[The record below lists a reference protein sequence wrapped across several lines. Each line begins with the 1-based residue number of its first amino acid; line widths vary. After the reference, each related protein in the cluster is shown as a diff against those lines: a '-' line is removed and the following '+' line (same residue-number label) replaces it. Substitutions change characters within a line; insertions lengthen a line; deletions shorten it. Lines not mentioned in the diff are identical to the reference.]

1 MIEPADVNP
10 DLEQAARVA
19 TAAASW
25 QGSPSG
31 TVWRKPLFR
40 KGGEFGPV
48 TSLVRYDAGGNFPPH
63 SHPQGE
69 EIFVLSGVF
78 ADEQG
83 TYPPG
88 TFLFNPDSSKHAP
101 RSALGCDL
109 LVRLRQA
116 PGVGRRRRVVDTNAL
131 VERQGV
137 CVGSQ
142 VREVWSEAGYPQ
154 SVWLVRLPP
163 GFTASAPVDADDLEV
178 LVLRG
183 RFYDEAG
190 GYDCGTWIRWPA
202 GTRHRPG
209 STDGAL
215 LLLRYGCERQS
226 GQRRLGE
233 AAGGCLP
240 YPAQQA
246 AMRASLPR

>member
-1 MIEPADVNP
+1 MIEPADVNS
-10 DLEQAARVA
+10 DLGRFARVEA
-19 TAAASW
+19 GAAPW
-25 QGSPSG
+25 QASPSG

-48 TSLVRYDAGGNFPPH
+48 TSLVRYAAGGSYPPH

-78 ADEQG
+78 ADDQG
-83 TYPPG
+83 SYPAG
-88 TFLFNPDSSKHAP
+88 TFLFNPDGSKHAP
-101 RSALGCDL
+101 RSSTGCDL

-116 PGVGRRRRVVDTNAL
+116 PGSGRRRRVVDTNAL
-131 VERQGV
+131 GERQGV

-142 VREVWSEAGYPQ
+142 VREVWREMGFSQ
-154 SVWLVRLPP
+154 SVWIVSLPP
-163 GFTASAPVDADDLEV
+163 GFTAPMPLDAGALEV
-178 LVLRG
+178 FVLWG

-190 GYDCGTWIRWPA
+190 GHDRDTWVRWPA
-202 GTRHRPG
+202 GSSHRPG

-215 LLLRYGCERQS
+215 LLLRYGQERPN

-246 AMRASLPR
+246 AMRASVP